1 MPLHRERKALMTLYK
16 AVPGIVPFFPPSHVI
31 SPPLPHPLFPAML
44 GTQFSKH
51 MQLLHACR
59 YFFAFILFLHSF
71 CFGYFFF
78 FLCLVICF
86 SVQILTY
93 CHLLEA
99 ILDENEAFPQS
110 SKSESFVLF
119 PLVHAVQFTMT
130 YFSIVNFYATSSTKI
145 LPLWVSQK

>member
-1 MPLHRERKALMTLYK
+1 MHVGIFCIYTLS
-16 AVPGIVPFFPPSHVI
+16 AFF
-31 SPPLPHPLFPAML
+31 LFWI
-44 GTQFSKH
+44 
-51 MQLLHACR
+51 LL
-59 YFFAFILFLHSF
+59 
-71 CFGYFFF
+71 FF

-99 ILDENEAFPQS
+99 ILDEKEAFPQS

-119 PLVHAVQFTMT
+119 PLVHEVQFTMT

-145 LPLWVSQK
+145 LPL

>member
-1 MPLHRERKALMTLYK
+1 MPLHRERKALTTLYK
-16 AVPGIVPFFPPSHVI
+16 AVPGIVPSFPPSHVI

-44 GTQFSKH
+44 GTQFPKH
-51 MQLLHACR
+51 MQLLLACR
-59 YFFAFILFLHSF
+59 YFLHLYSF
-71 CFGYFFF
+71 CILSVLDTSFF

-86 SVQILTY
+86 SVHILTY

-99 ILDENEAFPQS
+99 ILDEKEAFPQS